1 MVRFDDILEKVSSYI
16 SEKEIAALRKAYV
29 FAGQAHKGQV
39 RRSGEPYLSHLLEV
53 TNDLADMKLDRTTLV
68 AALLHDVLEDTDT
81 TAAAIRESFGKEVA
95 GLVEGVT
102 KISRVQEVSPEV
114 RRAET
119 IRKII
124 LAMTDDIRVIFIKLA
139 DRIHNLKTLRYL
151 DEEKR
156 RQIARETLDI
166 YAPIAN
172 RLGMGRIRAELED
185 LSFRYVAPEEYAK
198 VAAVVEPQRKA
209 AEADLAAM
217 KKTLADLIAENGL
230 PAEIFARMKRPYS
243 VWSKMKR
250 RDIAFDQVFDFL
262 ALRVITDSVKNCY
275 AILGI
280 IHQRWPHLPQRF
292 RDFIAMPKPNLYQA
306 LHTTVITEGRKMF
319 EIQIRTR
326 EMHDLAENGIAAH
339 WRYKDDAPAGPMK
352 EDRRLHWLR
361 EMAALFEEKKNPQ
374 EFLRSLKTNLIP
386 EEVYVF
392 TPKGKVVNLPPGA
405 TALDFAFKIHTEI
418 GLHAS
423 GARVNGTAAPL
434 KTVAQDGRHRRDP
447 DRRPTGRR
455 RGACSPPP
463 PPPAP
468 ASSSSAGSTSGA
480 GRRASPWAGSSG
492 TGRSGSTSCRP
503 NSGGEEALARRLAAV
518 LGPRAASM
526 EEFYRQVGLGT
537 DRHRPEAHRGRL
549 RPRSRRA
556 GRPSSAR
563 PRPGSRPG
571 RAVRIK
577 DIDGQMIK
585 LAKCCSPVKGEPVV
599 GYITAGRGLTRPFPA
614 LPARDEGDPRRAA
627 AGRGGLGPGPGRD
640 LQGPAPGQV
649 PGLARRPGQGR
660 HGRRRPRR
668 RHLQGRGLDDRRR
681 EGEDPPGHPDQGHPP
696 PRGHLEADRRLE
708 GRVVGRKGVASGRQ
722 AGFGHLA
729 RAQASRADPDL
740 ADALGRL
747 GLDVLEVGLPFLRR
761 GLMGMADVMP
771 EDRAFLADL
780 ADFRHGRILSRS
792 ED

>member
-81 TAAAIRESFGKEVA
+81 TAAAIREGFGREVA

-124 LAMTDDIRVIFIKLA
+124 LAMTDDIRVVFIKLA
-139 DRIHNLKTLRYL
+139 DRIHNLKTLRFL
-151 DEEKR
+151 DEAKQ

-198 VAAVVEPQRKA
+198 IAGVVEPERKA
-209 AEADLAAM
+209 AEADLASM
-217 KKTLADLIAENGL
+217 KKALADLLAENGL

-262 ALRVITDSVKNCY
+262 ALRVITDTVKDCY

-292 RDFIAMPKPNLYQA
+292 RDFVAMPKPNLYQA

-326 EMHDLAENGIAAH
+326 GMHDLAENGIAAH
-339 WRYKDDAPAGPMK
+339 WRYKDDAAAGPRK

-361 EMAALFEEKKNPQ
+361 EMAALFEENKNPQ

-423 GARVNGTAAPL
+423 GARINGTSAPL
-434 KTVAQDGRHRRDP
+434 KTALKTGDIVEVLTAP
-447 DRRPTGRR
+447 DRTPTRAMLAAAATAGARQHLKRWLNLRSRTTSAALGRKIWDREVRKYVLPPEYR
-455 RGACSPPP
+455 R
-463 PPPAP
+463 
-468 ASSSSAGSTSGA
+468 
-480 GRRASPWAGSSG
+480 
-492 TGRSGSTSCRP
+492 
-503 NSGGEEALARRLAAV
+503 EEAVARRLAAV
-518 LGPRAASM
+518 VGPRAATM
-526 EEFYRQVGLGT
+526 DEFTRQVGLGRIVV
-537 DRHRPEAHRGRL
+537 DPKLMEAVFGPVA
-549 RPRSRRA
+549 PR
-556 GRPSSAR
+556 RPSLLGKAAAR
-563 PRPGSRPG
+563 LSPGQG
-571 RAVRIK
+571 LRIK
-577 DIDGQMIK
+577 DIDGQTIK
-585 LAKCCSPVKGEPVV
+585 LAKCCSPIKGEPVV
-599 GYITAGRGLTRPFPA
+599 GYITAGRGLTVHSLRCPLIAKELLDAQRQIEVVWDPA
-614 LPARDEGDPRRAA
+614 QDATFKARLMVKSRDVPGVLAKVATAVAGLEGDIAKAEASMIADGKAKIRLEVRIKDI
-627 AGRGGLGPGPGRD
+627 R
-640 LQGPAPGQV
+640 
-649 PGLARRPGQGR
+649 
-660 HGRRRPRR
+660 
-668 RHLQGRGLDDRRR
+668 
-681 EGEDPPGHPDQGHPP
+681 
-696 PRGHLEADRRLE
+696 HLEAISKRI
-708 GRVVGRKGVASGRQ
+708 
-722 AGFGHLA
+722 AGLK
-729 RAQASRADPDL
+729 
-740 ADALGRL
+740 
-747 GLDVLEVGLPFLRR
+747 DVLSVERV
-761 GLMGMADVMP
+761 
-771 EDRAFLADL
+771 
-780 ADFRHGRILSRS
+780 
-792 ED
+792 